1 MRSTTCVYLLAVAV
15 VWAQAS
21 PSLAQQAAPEATSH
35 GVDRGDGAA
44 ALAKLMTLVGT
55 WDAPLHGG
63 VMTDVFRPIARG
75 TALLEE
81 EWYGGKESTATVFY
95 LVDGELRADHFCD
108 LGNQP
113 RYAALA
119 FTGST
124 LEFGMRDATGL
135 AEHPRHFASVTFRFL
150 DADHH
155 TQVWPE
161 VEGGTDVKV
170 YTLEFTRRPA
180 PAEGGP

>member
-1 MRSTTCVYLLAVAV
+1 MTGRKWLYLLLLGVGCA
-15 VWAQAS
+15 
-21 PSLAQQAAPEATSH
+21 QAAPLLAQDAAQATADS
-35 GVDRGDGAA
+35 GRNGAA
-44 ALAKLMTLVGT
+44 ALAKLMSLVGT

-81 EWYGGKESTATVFY
+81 EWYGGKQSTATVFY

-113 RYAALA
+113 RYSALA
-119 FTGST
+119 FADSV
-124 LEFGMRDATGL
+124 LEFEMRDATGL
-135 AEHPRHFASVTFRFL
+135 DEHPVHFASVTFHFL

-161 VEGGTDVKV
+161 VENGVQVKL
-170 YTLEFTRRPA
+170 YNLEFTRRK
-180 PAEGGP
+180 